1 MRKVCFGILTC
12 PGSHKRYEK
21 FMKIHERWF
30 IENGF
35 TYYAI
40 YGDPSLLGTGVDYKI
55 NGNNFYC
62 ATNEAYETLAHK
74 LAIFYSYIY
83 EKTSMEY
90 VFKVDDGCLINKS
103 NILQELNSA
112 HQLSGVTTGPGVTT
126 GRLPGVTFGRSD
138 YCGGLMT
145 PTSDSCHKGKCAN
158 KELNKI
164 SIDFTHNFNK
174 INGID
179 PLKLRNIKKITYC
192 GGGYG
197 YGLSRNALQRIVKY
211 KYHILSLSLSY
222 EDVLF
227 GQIMFLEN
235 IKPKHVE
242 IGGYHC
248 VK

>member
-1 MRKVCFGILTC
+1 
-12 PGSHKRYEK
+12 
-21 FMKIHERWF
+21 MKIHERWF

-103 NILQELNSA
+103 NILQELNST
-112 HQLSGVTTGPGVTT
+112 HRP
-126 GRLPGVTFGRSD
+126 PD

-145 PTSDSCHKGKCAN
+145 PTSDCCHKGKCTN

-164 SIDFTHNFNK
+164 SIDFAHNFNK

-197 YGLSRNALQRIVKY
+197 YGLSRNALQHIVKY

-242 IGGYHC
+242 IGEYHC